1 MHVLKLNLKE
11 KIEIGKVEFKMDS
24 FKHLN
29 KAKENWEKK
38 KLENQEINLNIG
50 SWVTAPLVLVLSEST
65 LFTNINCWTYVP
77 FGGHSLQHYSG
88 RPH

>member
-29 KAKENWEKK
+29 KAKEN
-38 KLENQEINLNIG
+38 
-50 SWVTAPLVLVLSEST
+50 
-65 LFTNINCWTYVP
+65 
-77 FGGHSLQHYSG
+77 
-88 RPH
+88 